1 MVGLHLAARVLAVAV
16 AAVVCA
22 ALVSSP
28 LPALACCLIAA
39 AAAGALDGLVHGL
52 RRGNGAGRHAPE
64 PVALLLVILGALAYL
79 VAIPITWRAL
89 HALADL
95 GHAVG
100 SPWRWLPLVAGA
112 VVFGAG
118 HRMGITRVRGR
129 KRH

>member
-16 AAVVCA
+16 AAVLCA

-28 LPALACCLIAA
+28 WPALACCVVAA

-52 RRGNGAGRHAPE
+52 RRTNGSGRHARE
-64 PVALLLVILGALAYL
+64 PVAVPLVILGALAYVIAL
-79 VAIPITWRAL
+79 PITWRAL

-118 HRMGITRVRGR
+118 HRMGITRVRGPR
-129 KRH
+129 RR